1 MAPIPNQS
9 ITIKSCRSVDLSSL
23 GLRSTART
31 FALEIKDE
39 SMVNR
44 HILPGDVLVFENGI
58 TPRQQDVVAVLA
70 YNESLI
76 RTYSLERGRPWLS
89 TAHPELVQRLPAE
102 NALIQGVMT
111 RLIRRSPGFS

>member
-1 MAPIPNQS
+1 MATIPDQS
-9 ITIKSCRSVDLSSL
+9 ITIKTCLSVDLSSL
-23 GLRSTART
+23 GLRTTKRT
-31 FALEIKDE
+31 FALQIGDE

-76 RTYSLERGRPWLS
+76 RTYTMERGRLWLS
-89 TAHPELVQRLPAE
+89 TAHPEIVQRLPAE
-102 NALIQGVMT
+102 NVLIQGVMT